1 MVVIV
6 ICLLMFKTDNK
17 NVDSSSQFCLGSI
30 HNEFGA
36 IDSREVSLHRN
47 AHGFSVDYR
56 AINKSDIL
64 DVNK

>member
-6 ICLLMFKTDNK
+6 ICLLMFKADNK
-17 NVDSSSQFCLGSI
+17 NVDFSSKFCLGSI
-30 HNEFGA
+30 Y
-36 IDSREVSLHRN
+36 IDSREVSLNRN

-64 DVNK
+64 NVNR